1 MVAGDGLALC
11 GFAGRRGDRVEGVR
25 RQSEALGQL
34 VRLPPPRD
42 RALRERGVTAFRD
55 RYRPLLT
62 PP

>member
-1 MVAGDGLALC
+1 M
-11 GFAGRRGDRVEGVR
+11 R